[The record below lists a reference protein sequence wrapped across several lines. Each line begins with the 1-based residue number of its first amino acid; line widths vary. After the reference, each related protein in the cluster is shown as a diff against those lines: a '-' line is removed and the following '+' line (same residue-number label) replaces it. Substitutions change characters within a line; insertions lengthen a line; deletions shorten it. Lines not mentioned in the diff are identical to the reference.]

1 VREKTGNKIMFVT
14 FETIESKQITID
26 ITGVSGW
33 DNEQLTRYACEQLN
47 TDYTD
52 YQDRRS
58 RKLKKGAVVTPINWR
73 PLKVSCRQKML
84 TIKRPPRK
92 YSVVF

>member
-1 VREKTGNKIMFVT
+1 MFVT

-33 DNEQLTRYACEQLN
+33 DNEQLTRYACQQLN

-58 RKLKKGAVVTPINWR
+58 RKLKKGVTVTPIDWS
-73 PLKVSCRQKML
+73 PLKAAYRQML

-92 YSVVF
+92 FAISF

>member
-1 VREKTGNKIMFVT
+1 MFVT

-52 YQDRRS
+52 YQGRS

-73 PLKVSCRQKML
+73 PLKVSYRQEL